1 VTSRDGVNK
10 PSEPYRMRV
19 IVHEDENGRMTG
31 DDLKWP
37 NGGD

>member
-19 IVHEDENGRMTG
+19 IVHEDEKGRMTG